1 MDIATLKK
9 ELLGKGELYL
19 RVSVRPNAPETKALK
34 SLDDGTIKLDLKA
47 KPERGRANEE
57 LKSFLA
63 KNLEVS
69 KENVRILSGF
79 TDRIKLVKIT
89 LE

>member
-1 MDIATLKK
+1 MDIEALKK

-34 SLDDGTIKLDLKA
+34 SLEDGTIKLDLRA
-47 KPERGRANEE
+47 KPERGKANEE
-57 LKSFLA
+57 LAVFLA
-63 KNLEVS
+63 KS
-69 KENVRILSGF
+69 FKIPKENVRILSGF